1 MGATNTTKTTL
12 WSVHKG
18 DTFTL
23 EVPRWLYDSFW
34 WWECVQSTELPVQL
48 MGTCNGV
55 LAAFFDNRNE

>member
-34 WWECVQSTELPVQL
+34 WWECVQSTELPMQHVHIFVV
-48 MGTCNGV
+48 TV
-55 LAAFFDNRNE
+55 LQKACLKKN